1 METIKMLEGWK
12 LIIISTRIYSQSKQ
26 EKAFKQMFKTNQRAG
41 LTINLFG
48 QARIKDKSRDKQSN
62 NPHNYFQKV

>member
-1 METIKMLEGWK
+1 METIKVLEGWK

-26 EKAFKQMFKTNQRAG
+26 EKAFKQLFKTNQRAG

-48 QARIKDKSRDKQSN
+48 QACIKDNSRDKQSS
-62 NPHNYFQKV
+62 NPHNYLHKG